1 MKAESRPHINAIPS
15 PTGVVIILMSR
26 LENEEAP
33 ADDAPCVG
41 FVFRLSVLPL
51 VDEVGFVDVDVEV
64 GLTTGG
70 KTDSVFV
77 PLLRP
82 VPVPVPVLVELSA
95 VIVLCVTPPPPVP
108 APPVVPEPMGTAVGE
123 FSPVMTVVV
132 ATSPTWM
139 TSVHSACPFPSWHS
153 TPTCSV
159 FPPSARLRSPR
170 RGTRLRRA
178 SLHRFRVR

>member
-1 MKAESRPHINAIPS
+1 MLI
-15 PTGVVIILMSR
+15 
-26 LENEEAP
+26 
-33 ADDAPCVG
+33 
-41 FVFRLSVLPL
+41 
-51 VDEVGFVDVDVEV
+51 VDVDVDV

-77 PLLRP
+77 PAAPLPLP

-95 VIVLCVTPPPPVP
+95 VIVLCVTPPDP
-108 APPVVPEPMGTAVGE
+108 APEPMGTPVGE

-159 FPPSARLRSPR
+159 FPPVGTSAVSE
-170 RGTRLRRA
+170 TWNA
-178 SLHRFRVR
+178 SSTSVTGFRVR

>member
-1 MKAESRPHINAIPS
+1 
-15 PTGVVIILMSR
+15 MSR
-26 LENEEAP
+26 LENEESP

-41 FVFRLSVLPL
+41 FVFRLNVLPL
-51 VDEVGFVDVDVEV
+51 VDDVGFVGVDVDV

-77 PLLRP
+77 PLILRP
-82 VPVPVPVLVELSA
+82 VPVVPLILVELSA
-95 VIVLCVTPPPPVP
+95 VIVLCVTPPDP
-108 APPVVPEPMGTAVGE
+108 APPVVPDPMGTAVGE

-139 TSVHSACPFPSWHS
+139 TSVHRACPFPSWHS

-159 FPPSARLRSPR
+159 FPPVGTSAVSE
-170 RGTRLRRA
+170 TWNA
-178 SLHRFRVR
+178 SSTSVTT

>member
-33 ADDAPCVG
+33 ADDAPCVAFG
-41 FVFRLSVLPL
+41 FRLSVLPL
-51 VDEVGFVDVDVEV
+51 VDDVGFVDVGAVVEV

-77 PLLRP
+77 PPTPLPLP
-82 VPVPVPVLVELSA
+82 VPVVVLVELSA

-108 APPVVPEPMGTAVGE
+108 APPAVPDPMGTAVGE

-139 TSVHSACPFPSWHS
+139 TSVHRACPFPSWHS

-159 FPPSARLRSPR
+159 FPPVGTSAVSE
-170 RGTRLRRA
+170 TWNA
-178 SLHRFRVR
+178 SSTSVTT